1 MKHFK
6 RFLSGI
12 VAMTMVLASA
22 VTVSADGTT
31 TQQNNATEGSGAA
44 EGYVNKDIR
53 DVVVPTNALD
63 FIVDPQGLISS
74 SGSAGTKYKSITFSD
89 TDKEGQTATD
99 GFVYFPK
106 VTTTVVSG
114 KTTTKTERVRYI
126 ELVVENKSS
135 YNVSVK
141 PTIKYADGKVGKNA
155 MGCTATINKS
165 STAALKTNL
174 LFNLYQKTP
183 AAAVTNE
190 DGTVTPGEGYDY
202 TLTTTKDK
210 KGNVVAIANTLNG
223 VPDLY
228 KTTYDAT
235 NGYAYVLDASKYT
248 KLTDAD
254 KATRGNVIT
263 YTLEGFS
270 NTESTNWNTV
280 VANMNKPSNEQTT
293 VVQPKLTIT
302 WNIEDKK

>member
-31 TQQNNATEGSGAA
+31 TEQNSTEGSGAA
-44 EGYVNKDIR
+44 EGYIDKNVR
-53 DVVVPTNALD
+53 DVVVPTNSLD

-74 SGSAGTKYKSITFSD
+74 SGSATSKYKSITFSD
-89 TDKEGQTATD
+89 ADKEGQTATD

-106 VTTTVVSG
+106 TITTTANG
-114 KTTTKTERVRYI
+114 KTTTKTNRVRFV

-141 PTIKYADGKVGKNA
+141 PTIKYDDGKIGKNA

-165 STAALKTNL
+165 PETALKTNL
-174 LFNLYQKTP
+174 LFNLYKKT
-183 AAAVTNE
+183 AATTTDESGNTTTTS
-190 DGTVTPGEGYDY
+190 GFDY
-202 TLTTTKDK
+202 TFTTKKDA
-210 KGNVVAIANTLNG
+210 KGNVVAIADTLNG

-235 NGYAYVLDASKYT
+235 KGYAYSLDASKYT
-248 KLTDAD
+248 KLTDTD
-254 KATRGNVIT
+254 KVTRGNIIT

-270 NTESTNWNTV
+270 NTESTNWNAV
-280 VANMNKPSNEQTT
+280 VGYMNTPNSTEKPVT
-293 VVQPKLTIT
+293 QPKLTIT
-302 WNIEDKK
+302 WNITDKK

>member
-1 MKHFK
+1 
-6 RFLSGI
+6 
-12 VAMTMVLASA
+12 MTMVLASA

-31 TQQNNATEGSGAA
+31 TQQNNSTEGSGAA

-74 SGSAGTKYKSITFSD
+74 SGSAGTKYKSIDFSD
-89 TDKEGQTATD
+89 VDKDNQTATD

-106 VTTTVVSG
+106 TVTTTVNG
-114 KTTTKTERVRYI
+114 KTTTKTSRVRFVD
-126 ELVVENKSS
+126 LVVENKSS
-135 YNVSVK
+135 YSVSVK
-141 PTIKYADGKVGKNA
+141 PTIKYTDGKDGKNA
-155 MGCTATINKS
+155 MGCTATINKAP
-165 STAALKTNL
+165 TAGIKTNL
-174 LFNLYQKTP
+174 LFNLYQKT
-183 AAAVTNE
+183 AATTTDENGNTTAT
-190 DGTVTPGEGYDY
+190 GGYNY
-202 TLTTTKDK
+202 TFTTTKDK
-210 KGNVVAIANTLNG
+210 QGNVVAIANTLNG

-235 NGYAYVLDASKYT
+235 NGYAYVLDTSKYT
-248 KLTDAD
+248 KLTDAE
-254 KATRGNVIT
+254 KVTRGNVIT

-270 NTESTNWNTV
+270 NTESTNWNSV
-280 VANMNKPSNEQTT
+280 VASMNKPSTDQNT